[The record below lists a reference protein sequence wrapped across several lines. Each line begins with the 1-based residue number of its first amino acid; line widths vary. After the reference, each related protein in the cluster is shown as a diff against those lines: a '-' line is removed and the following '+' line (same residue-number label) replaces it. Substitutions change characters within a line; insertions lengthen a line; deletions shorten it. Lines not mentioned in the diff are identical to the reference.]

1 MTDAERVLQLL
12 TNASTTQPDMAFV
25 LGLSIRQVQAACE
38 ELRRAGHPIISSGD
52 GMRLAQTSAEAYAC
66 AEALSKRAAAQ
77 WVTSQALMDTARRM
91 RASEDNLAR
100 LTLWGEFHEI
110 RGAA

>member
-25 LGLSIRQVQAACE
+25 LGLPIRVIQESIQ
-38 ELRRAGHPIISSGD
+38 ELRLAGHPILSSSD
-52 GMRLAQTSAEAYAC
+52 GVRIARTSE
-66 AEALSKRAAAQ
+66 EALFCAASLRKRAVRQ
-77 WVTSQALMDTARRM
+77 FLTARALRRTGLRM
-91 RASEDNLAR
+91 KVAEDNLAR